1 MRWSLLSGAHLVI
14 NQFIEILD
22 EDVALSGLAEG
33 GVSLRPHDTA
43 MGGDTSSNIS
53 DMKILQDRPNSPGA
67 AFDERVVK
75 LLQGALT

>member
-1 MRWSLLSGAHLVI
+1 MGQIFLSGAHLVI

-33 GVSLRPHDTA
+33 GVSLRPHDA
-43 MGGDTSSNIS
+43 AGVGHISSNIS
-53 DMKILQDRPNSPGA
+53 GMKILQDRPNSPGA